1 MVTIE
6 HNNRMIANFMGVKF
20 KDDNEYINELKEM
33 RSNGIFFEQGYMAS
47 ELKYHI
53 SWDWLMPVV
62 DKIESFIDTHGNN
75 YKFSIQNETSYIHC
89 ANIISSPSAKSKIES
104 AYEVVIK
111 FIETH
116 GNNH

>member
-1 MVTIE
+1 MRTIE
-6 HNNRMIANFMGVKF
+6 QKNGMIAEFMGVKF

-47 ELKYHI
+47 ELKYHT

-62 DKIESFIDTHGNN
+62 EEIDHHEFESELLDNIEIAIKTRQIEAVHG
-75 YKFSIQNETSYIHC
+75 
-89 ANIISSPSAKSKIES
+89 A
-104 AYEVVIK
+104 VVK

-116 GNNH
+116 KP